1 MISMFT
7 HRVYVEK
14 GADIFSGDEKEF
26 CLSIVAAMKSST
38 YEFVL
43 SPVHIDLKV
52 GHAQTQL
59 WVWMKSASSDLFRHN
74 LVPSFSCNPHHVQPT
89 YRSLGTKDWL
99 KKQCVFEKLLEEI
112 GKHIKDL
119 RGLNSACHQVL
130 RVNNWLVGW
139 QEDTEM

>member
-59 WVWMKSASSDLFRHN
+59 
-74 LVPSFSCNPHHVQPT
+74 
-89 YRSLGTKDWL
+89 
-99 KKQCVFEKLLEEI
+99 
-112 GKHIKDL
+112 
-119 RGLNSACHQVL
+119 
-130 RVNNWLVGW
+130 
-139 QEDTEM
+139 